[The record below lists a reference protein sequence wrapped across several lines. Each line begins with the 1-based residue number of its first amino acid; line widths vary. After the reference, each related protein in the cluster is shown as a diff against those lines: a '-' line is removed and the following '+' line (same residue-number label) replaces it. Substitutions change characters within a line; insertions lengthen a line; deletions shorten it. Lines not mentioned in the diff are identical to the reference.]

1 MPRPITSDFGRDFN
15 NRHHHHHHHHH
26 QGVNGGNGGNSSI
39 GINPSFDAPN
49 YLQTEFPI
57 CFTGRNFNA
66 PAASIRRHHP
76 PRRSFANQSFHRQ
89 NNYRPPYEVPPR
101 NQNNYYE
108 VPPRNQ
114 NNYLRHYRIPPAQQD
129 SDLRRNE
136 ISPHLRNEPRHHQNF
151 PAQPLTMRIPIAN
164 FVVTLQD
171 GVDIELTPE
180 EYQAIRVREI
190 LRAREISRA
199 REILYDRIQQML
211 LQRMLEEEAREM
223 RSGWTEEDIM
233 KCLKTRSND
242 ASLGNDQENTICTIC
257 QSQESIGITGSVLNS
272 RNDCPICGIGVV
284 FCDACIFSVSMEST
298 LSAASI
304 RI

>member
-15 NRHHHHHHHHH
+15 NRHHHHHHHH

-49 YLQTEFPI
+49 YLQR
-57 CFTGRNFNA
+57 RNFNA

-89 NNYRPPYEVPPR
+89 INYRPPYEVPPR
-101 NQNNYYE
+101 NQNNYYDHPYE
-108 VPPRNQ
+108 IPPRNQ

-151 PAQPLTMRIPIAN
+151 PAQPLTMRIRIAN

-199 REILYDRIQQML
+199 REILYDRMQQML

-257 QSQESIGITGSVLNS
+257 QDEYQIEDMIGTLDCQHEFHRDCIKDWLL
-272 RNDCPICGIGVV
+272 RNNICPICRRPALNNG
-284 FCDACIFSVSMEST
+284 SST
-298 LSAASI
+298 N
-304 RI
+304 